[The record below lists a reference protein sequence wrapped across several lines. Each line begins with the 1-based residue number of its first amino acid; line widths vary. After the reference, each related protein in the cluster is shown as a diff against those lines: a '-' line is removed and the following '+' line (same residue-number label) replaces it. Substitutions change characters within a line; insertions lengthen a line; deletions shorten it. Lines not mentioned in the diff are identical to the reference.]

1 MERADTTIEAASEHA
16 RIQCPAVMKQR
27 LASTSLQMRDEFQGC
42 NRHNIQSHLKQAYS
56 MYLIS
61 YTIL

>member
-1 MERADTTIEAASEHA
+1 MRMQESNVLLH
-16 RIQCPAVMKQR
+16 VMKQR
-27 LASTSLQMRDEFQGC
+27 LASTSLQMRDEFQGY
-42 NRHNIQSHLKQAYS
+42 NGHNIQSHLKQAYS